1 MSTGERTTAETL
13 LASTARL
20 REIAAR
26 ATPGPWD
33 YDRFE
38 EAAPW
43 EVIAPS
49 GDDLEDVAVCSAE
62 NGRVEANAWW
72 IATVHPGLAEP
83 LAQWLEFEAGVADG
97 NEDIYED
104 AHPAPVAVARLI
116 LGEIPGAAS

>member
-13 LASTARL
+13 LAAAARL

-72 IATVHPGLAEP
+72 IATVHPGIAEP
-83 LAQWLEFEAGVADG
+83 LAQLLEIEAATARVGFED
-97 NEDIYED
+97 YED
-104 AHPAPVAVARLI
+104 YYPATVAVARLI